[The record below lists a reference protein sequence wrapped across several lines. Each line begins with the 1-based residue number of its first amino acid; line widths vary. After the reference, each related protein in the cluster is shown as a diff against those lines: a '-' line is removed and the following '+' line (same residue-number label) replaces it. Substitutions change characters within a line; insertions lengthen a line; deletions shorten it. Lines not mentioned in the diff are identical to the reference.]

1 MLTYCINRHWGLIL
15 PMMGCYARKMYKKSI
30 LLNYCF
36 YIVRFFGVI
45 YWFNLLFGRYL
56 CFILLMEDM
65 AVIYGK
71 KNHAFNKPF
80 LEKEYE
86 LSIFITS
93 RIITIKF

>member
-1 MLTYCINRHWGLIL
+1 
-15 PMMGCYARKMYKKSI
+15 MMGCYARKMYKKSI

-71 KNHAFNKPF
+71 KKHAFNKPF